1 MAASCR
7 PPKVQE
13 SVMELT
19 SFILFAIT
27 AFLGVCMAAIRESTR
42 RNPPAWLTMFHGLPA
57 AAGLTLL
64 LYAAFAVG
72 ISRLAIAALILFL
85 IAAGGGAVLNLFY
98 QQQGQLLP
106 RWLMYLHLL
115 LAVSGFVLL
124 AIDLFA

>member
-1 MAASCR
+1 ML
-7 PPKVQE
+7 
-13 SVMELT
+13 LT

-27 AFLGVCMAAIRESTR
+27 AVLGISMAAIREGAH

-64 LYAAFAVG
+64 LYATFAFGVP
-72 ISRLAIAALILFL
+72 RLAVAALVLFL

-98 QQQGQLLP
+98 QQRGQLLP

-124 AIDLFA
+124 AITLFA

>member
-1 MAASCR
+1 MPMTS
-7 PPKVQE
+7 QT
-13 SVMELT
+13 MLLT

-27 AFLGVCMAAIRESTR
+27 AVLGLSMVAIRQSTR

-64 LYAAFAVG
+64 LYAACAFGVP
-72 ISRLAIAALILFL
+72 RLAVAALILFL
-85 IAAGGGAVLNLFY
+85 IAAGGGAVLNLAY

-124 AIDLFA
+124 AIDVFA

>member
-1 MAASCR
+1 ML
-7 PPKVQE
+7 
-13 SVMELT
+13 LT

-27 AFLGVCMAAIRESTR
+27 AFLGICMAGIREARR

-64 LYAAFAVG
+64 LYAAFALGVP
-72 ISRLAIAALILFL
+72 RLATAALVLFL
-85 IAAGGGAVLNLFY
+85 IAAGGGAALNLVY
-98 QQQGQLLP
+98 QRGQLLP

-124 AIDLFA
+124 AIDVFA

>member
-1 MAASCR
+1 ML
-7 PPKVQE
+7 
-13 SVMELT
+13 LT

-27 AFLGVCMAAIRESTR
+27 AFLGLSMVAIRESTR

-64 LYAAFAVG
+64 LYAACAFGV
-72 ISRLAIAALILFL
+72 SRLALAALVLFL
-85 IAAGGGAVLNLFY
+85 IAAGGGAVLNLAY
-98 QQQGQLLP
+98 QQRGELLP

-124 AIDLFA
+124 AIDVFAPT

>member
-1 MAASCR
+1 ML
-7 PPKVQE
+7 
-13 SVMELT
+13 LT

-27 AFLGVCMAAIRESTR
+27 AFLGITMAGIRETAR

-64 LYAAFAVG
+64 LYATFAVG
-72 ISRLAIAALILFL
+72 VSRLAIAALILFL
-85 IAAGGGAVLNLFY
+85 IAAGGGAVLNLAY
-98 QQQGQLLP
+98 QQRGQLLP

-124 AIDLFA
+124 AITVFA

>member
-1 MAASCR
+1 ML
-7 PPKVQE
+7 
-13 SVMELT
+13 LT

-27 AFLGVCMAAIRESTR
+27 AFLGVCMVGIRESTQ

-64 LYAAFAVG
+64 LYAAVAFGVP
-72 ISRLAIAALILFL
+72 RLVVAALILFL
-85 IAAGGGAVLNLFY
+85 IAAGGGAVLNLAY

>member
-1 MAASCR
+1 ML
-7 PPKVQE
+7 
-13 SVMELT
+13 LT

-27 AFLGVCMAAIRESTR
+27 AFLGICMAAIREARR

-64 LYAAFAVG
+64 LYATFAFGVP
-72 ISRLAIAALILFL
+72 RLATAALILFL
-85 IAAGGGAVLNLFY
+85 IAAGGGAALNLVY
-98 QQQGQLLP
+98 QQRGQLLP

-124 AIDLFA
+124 AIDVFA

>member
-1 MAASCR
+1 ML
-7 PPKVQE
+7 
-13 SVMELT
+13 LT

-27 AFLGVCMAAIRESTR
+27 AFLGLCMAGIREGRR

-64 LYAAFAVG
+64 LYAAFAFG
-72 ISRLAIAALILFL
+72 IPRLAIAALILFL
-85 IAAGGGAVLNLFY
+85 VAAGGGATLNLAY
-98 QQQGQLLP
+98 QQRGQLLP

>member
-1 MAASCR
+1 ML
-7 PPKVQE
+7 
-13 SVMELT
+13 LT

-27 AFLGVCMAAIRESTR
+27 ALLGISMAGIREGGH

-64 LYAAFAVG
+64 LYATFAFGVPALTV
-72 ISRLAIAALILFL
+72 AALILFL
-85 IAAGGGAVLNLFY
+85 VAAAGGAALNLVY
-98 QQQGQLLP
+98 QQRGQLLP

-124 AIDLFA
+124 AITVFA